1 MNPKVILLILFPLF
15 AYSQAQQKINF
26 QSILRNT
33 NGEIVANKSVSLKIS
48 ILSGSISGSSVYSE
62 THNKTTDASGLISL
76 QIGNGTVLSGVFG
89 NINWGNTS
97 HFIKLEADF
106 NGGSNYVV
114 LGTQEL
120 MSVPYALYASK
131 TDTSVLNLANRLA
144 TKLNGTDT
152 ASLSN
157 RIAAKSSLSDTSLL
171 NLTSRL
177 ATKLNS
183 TDTAALSARINAIS
197 SLSDTS
203 LLNLTS
209 RFSTKLNGVDTAY
222 LSNRIDAKLTKTD
235 TASLSERID
244 TKLTKTD
251 TSLLNLTSRLATKLN
266 VMDTSFLSERIDT
279 KLNKTDTSLL
289 NLTSRLA
296 TKLNVTD
303 TTFLSNRIDAKLSKT
318 DTSLLNLTSRFS
330 TKLNATGNVGI
341 GQSAPDQLLHLK
353 DATNGF
359 VGIRLEGSNGSV
371 PSSNYSGADFS
382 IFASSDPQATAN
394 DFLGFQNNSTT
405 DGATTGYKMVITKQ
419 GNVGI
424 GTTTPNYKL
433 HVEGSGTADEIVGWF
448 NNQGAFSSSIAVRNS
463 NKTAYLTNHQGLSTP
478 NYTGQ
483 LASALALGVGAGVSP
498 IQFWN
503 GSPSSAK
510 MTILENGNVL
520 IGTTTTA
527 VNEKLRVSGDVGS
540 NSPSVAF
547 TSANSNVSVPSGTP
561 TTIYTFPTQA
571 RIVFYEVFVRL
582 DTGGSPA
589 QYAGMT
595 TLAVGGG
602 AIKQMSVVNGVLLVL
617 TVSGLDLQVLQSSG
631 ATQNIMT
638 SVRQTFA
645 SSGF

>member
-15 AYSQAQQKINF
+15 AYSQAPQKINF

-76 QIGNGTVLSGVFG
+76 QIGNGTVLSGVFV
-89 NINWGNTS
+89 NIDWGGAS

-235 TASLSERID
+235 TASLSNRIDAKLNKTDTSLLNLTSRLATKLNVTDTAFLSNRIDAKLTKTDTASLSERID

-341 GQSAPDQLLHLK
+341 G
-353 DATNGF
+353 
-359 VGIRLEGSNGSV
+359 
-371 PSSNYSGADFS
+371 
-382 IFASSDPQATAN
+382 
-394 DFLGFQNNSTT
+394 
-405 DGATTGYKMVITKQ
+405 
-419 GNVGI
+419 
-424 GTTTPNYKL
+424 TTTP
-433 HVEGSGTADEIVGWF
+433 
-448 NNQGAFSSSIAVRNS
+448 
-463 NKTAYLTNHQGLSTP
+463 AYPLD
-478 NYTGQ
+478 
-483 LASALALGVGAGVSP
+483 V
-498 IQFWN
+498 N
-503 GSPSSAK
+503 GSAK
-510 MTILENGNVL
+510 MTTIRDNTNSVGNSGQVL
-520 IGTTTTA
+520 SSTGSALSWVSPSGGT
-527 VNEKLRVSGDVGS
+527 LGVSVITETKASGN
-540 NSPSVAF
+540 NSSVAF
-547 TSANSNVSVPSGTP
+547 PVGTSTQKRQLNTVVNSGLSVTLSGGPNWTFTIPTAGTYQFKGRAFIRANVVDSQQLLSKLVLNNQSLGLGSEIVGDSGYFGNIHSSNINQNFIVHLDG
-561 TTIYTFPTQA
+561 IYTITGITEFS
-571 RIVFYEVFVRL
+571 L
-582 DTGGSPA
+582 DQITHSPY
-589 QYAGMT
+589 QT
-595 TLAVGGG
+595 
-602 AIKQMSVVNGVLLVL
+602 
-617 TVSGLDLQVLQSSG
+617 SSG
-631 ATQNIMT
+631 GIGNGLGGYTE
-638 SVRQTFA
+638 TFA
-645 SSGF
+645 SLVITKIN